1 MGAYS
6 YVCLYYVCAHNLNE
20 NFKVQITILFGFYY
34 SMFLHLPN
42 HPVWVISENRP
53 VGSVIAFVKSLWGH
67 GLSWLLFYHFVQRHV
82 NSWRLKL
89 VWGGGGRSTQ
99 TCPHSYNQSWHSRFE
114 LIQQD
119 LWLKRTLSSMPLFQG
134 PLAVTLMQDD
144 TFFPQ
149 SLSHTHTHTHTHTN
163 TLGGASL
170 GSGALS
176 SVLYRHMT
184 QHIFISN
191 VL

>member
-89 VWGGGGRSTQ
+89 VWGGGGGGYTNMPTQLQPILAQSVGVNTTRSVAQ
-99 TCPHSYNQSWHSRFE
+99 KNIKF
-114 LIQQD
+114 D
-119 LWLKRTLSSMPLFQG
+119 ATLSGATGCHFNAG
-134 PLAVTLMQDD
+134 WH
-144 TFFPQ
+144 FFPPV
-149 SLSHTHTHTHTHTN
+149 SLSHTHTHTHTHKHSWWCQSRLWSPEQCVVSAHDPT
-163 TLGGASL
+163 
-170 GSGALS
+170 
-176 SVLYRHMT
+176 HF
-184 QHIFISN
+184 H
-191 VL
+191 